1 MKALKRA
8 YSLLTVSVADP
19 IDRLPRTTLQLTN
32 TMPDMPLPGGA
43 VGGADDM
50 ENDDGLVT
58 INSRRSYRH
67 SHRKPASS
75 RRSEASLPPYSR
87 HPPRPSPGSV
97 NYEEDAETHKSY
109 AESEASDMTE
119 KPSEASSSDQESQ
132 VRSAA
137 ALITHNVLLH
147 TCTFRL
153 FIWFE
158 L

>member
-1 MKALKRA
+1 
-8 YSLLTVSVADP
+8 
-19 IDRLPRTTLQLTN
+19 
-32 TMPDMPLPGGA
+32 MPDMPLPGGA